1 MGEMLKR
8 SGWIFLAL
16 VFVVSSVG
24 IVIGSFLIGDD
35 KNTNTSQEENMANLQ
50 GTQLNEFTP
59 IADIPELQK
68 VDRTVGEGAEAKA
81 ESRVTVHYTGALAA
95 TGVVFES
102 SLDSGRPAAF
112 GLNEVIKGWTEGVP
126 GMKEGGTRRLLIPS
140 ALAYGPQAS
149 AKIPADSDLVFDI
162 TLLKVE

>member
-1 MGEMLKR
+1 MGDILRR

-16 VFVVSSVG
+16 IFVVSSVG
-24 IVIGSFLIGDD
+24 IIIASFVFQDD
-35 KNTNTSQEENMANLQ
+35 GKKNQTQEANMNRLA
-50 GTQLNEFTP
+50 GTKLTDFTP
-59 IADIPELQK
+59 IADIPDLQK
-68 VDRTVGEGAEAKA
+68 LDVKAGSGAEAKPQ
-81 ESRVTVHYTGALAA
+81 SRVTVHYTGALAA

-102 SLDSGRPAAF
+102 SLDSGQPASF

-162 TLLKVE
+162 VLLKVE